1 MARTSR
7 IAVLTLF
14 SAMAPIGAA
23 RAAEDP
29 TPELN
34 AERDRLIEKIRDGVD
49 YDASVKRFGELLG
62 KRDVAI
68 ATTEAAREKERARSE
83 AERAE
88 RDARLKLRHDYE
100 HTADHEVSWRCTLSP
115 DPAHPVP
122 STEGRFKADWG
133 KVTRKEAIRFAPKN
147 ALDDGEP
154 ATMYEIAGQKHA
166 YVLHGEHVS
175 WDRQRQ
181 FAADVGDLVLVCA
194 SGERT
199 EKRLPASWGPKIQE
213 GFAVKLASVPRIAKK
228 ARWNP
233 IHVTGSAL
241 FWAVKDVKWKYP
253 LGVPIL
259 FNLEIGSDLGDN
271 KFRVEIEQ
279 GLFWVLDV
287 PPSVKRP
294 VALQPG
300 QHVWAI
306 LGNPRFDKSVK
317 RLVLTAEDLEERY
330 IDEK

>member
-1 MARTSR
+1 
-7 IAVLTLF
+7 LTLF
-14 SAMAPIGAA
+14 IVFSGAGA
-23 RAAEDP
+23 RAGEDP
-29 TPELN
+29 TAELN

-62 KRDVAI
+62 KRDAAI
-68 ATTEAAREKERARSE
+68 ATTETAREQQRQSDA

-88 RDARLKLRHDYE
+88 RDARFKLRHDYE

-122 STEGRFKADWG
+122 STEGRYKGDWG
-133 KVTRKEAIRFAPKN
+133 KVVRKEAIRFAPKN

-154 ATMYEIAGQKHA
+154 ATMYEVAGQKRAYLLHA
-166 YVLHGEHVS
+166 EHAGWRRDQPFS
-175 WDRQRQ
+175 
-181 FAADVGDLVLVCA
+181 AEVGDLVLVCA

-199 EKRLPASWGPKIQE
+199 EPRLPANWGPKIQE
-213 GFAVKLASVPRIAKK
+213 GFAVRLAQTPRIAKK

-241 FWAVKDVKWKYP
+241 FWAVKDVKWKFP
-253 LGVPIL
+253 PGAFIL

-271 KFRVEIEQ
+271 KFRIEIEQ
-279 GLFWVLDV
+279 GLFWVMEL

-294 VALQPG
+294 KLPLVPG

-306 LGNPRFDKSVK
+306 LGNPRFDKSVMT
-317 RLVLTAEDLEERY
+317 LVLTAADLEERY